1 MSDEKKTMKHG
12 LLFGY
17 AFSPEGEARTVS
29 LDEIGDLTNTQELVW
44 LHFDYTKRG
53 VKSWLKKQTVLPQV
67 VVSALTAAETRPRTE
82 VMSQGV
88 LTTLRGVNLNPGAD
102 PEDMV
107 SIRIWATEHFVI
119 TCRHRVLLSI
129 QDVAAAITNG
139 QVPKDSGD
147 LLVMI
152 CDHLTMRMAS
162 VVDGMDEDL
171 DRLDEQ
177 VLTAE
182 SRSLRNDLA
191 EVRKEL
197 VILRRYLAPQREA
210 INRLQAEKV
219 PWLTDMHKMS
229 FRDVV
234 DRVTR
239 YVEDLD
245 SARDRAAVTQEEL
258 MSRLS
263 EQVEK
268 RMYVLSIV
276 AAIFLPLSFVTGLL
290 GINVGGIPGGESHW
304 GFAIVSAISVMI
316 VIVELWLFK
325 RNRWL

>member
-1 MSDEKKTMKHG
+1 MANEKKKMKHG

-17 AFSPEGEARTVS
+17 AFSPSGEVRTVE
-29 LDEIGDLTNTQELVW
+29 LEDIGDLANAQELLW

-53 VKSWLKKQTVLPQV
+53 VKSWLKKQAILPHV
-67 VVSALTAAETRPRTE
+67 IVNALTAAETRPRTE

-107 SIRIWATEHFVI
+107 SIRIWATERFVI

-139 QVPKDSGD
+139 QVPKGSGD

-162 VVDGMDEDL
+162 VVDSMDENL
-171 DRLDEQ
+171 DSLDEQ

-182 SRSLRNDLA
+182 SRSLRNSLA

-210 INRLQAEKV
+210 INRLQAEKIA
-219 PWLTDMHKMS
+219 WLNDTHKMS
-229 FRDVV
+229 LRDVV

-304 GFAIVSAISVMI
+304 GFAIVSAVSILI
-316 VIVELWLFK
+316 VVVELWLFK